1 MLYLFFIVRTH
12 YNIIFVKFVQIGWLP
27 GTTKQNKN
35 RPQNAGSCV
44 CESLE
49 FQNFPGGMPPDPP
62 RKGDL
67 PKQYPPVMLNYLL
80 VPKFIETPV
89 NRKESVFFSDSLLQT
104 GLTESFSLCWLSCQ
118 LSFLLFC
125 EVSEVRA
132 IVCKD
137 RRNKNEANCLYEE
150 GSTNIT
156 ATSNIQRLRNRHRKT
171 ILLQY
176 LALIHAVR
184 DDIPQ
189 NLE

>member
-1 MLYLFFIVRTH
+1 MVVKILILELFVFQMKVDVDQKYR
-12 YNIIFVKFVQIGWLP
+12 
-27 GTTKQNKN
+27 KN
-35 RPQNAGSCV
+35 LKLLTSNRSLRVAMNAANV
-44 CESLE
+44 DP
-49 FQNFPGGMPPDPP
+49 NFLTISM
-62 RKGDL
+62 
-67 PKQYPPVMLNYLL
+67 
-80 VPKFIETPV
+80 

-104 GLTESFSLCWLSCQ
+104 GLTESFSLCWLWCQ

-137 RRNKNEANCLYEE
+137 RRNKNEANCPYEQ
-150 GSTNIT
+150 GSTNIN

-176 LALIHAVR
+176 LALIHAAR